1 MATRDPLP
9 FYGSTVLTYPVL
21 SAGVACAAGGANTY
35 GAASDLVVTAD
46 LVAAGFA
53 GQVLLE
59 SVTLRTPSAGETG
72 KVRIGHQTGAGAITY
87 VVEVDFECA
96 TDASWTVRYDILG
109 RGGLIPAG
117 ADIVASQKTTGGA
130 ATLTVSVGVMSPS

>member
-1 MATRDPLP
+1 MAVRDPAP
-9 FYGSTVLTYPVL
+9 FYGSPVLTFPVL

-35 GAASDLVVTAD
+35 GVESDVVVTAD

-53 GQVLLE
+53 GDVLLE
-59 SVTLRTPSAGETG
+59 SVTIRSPSAGETG
-72 KVRIGHQTGAGAITY
+72 KVRIGHQTGAGGIIYIA
-87 VVEVDFECA
+87 EVDFECA
-96 TDASWTVRYDILG
+96 TDAGWTVRYDLLG

-130 ATLTVSVGVMSPS
+130 ATITVSVGVMSPS